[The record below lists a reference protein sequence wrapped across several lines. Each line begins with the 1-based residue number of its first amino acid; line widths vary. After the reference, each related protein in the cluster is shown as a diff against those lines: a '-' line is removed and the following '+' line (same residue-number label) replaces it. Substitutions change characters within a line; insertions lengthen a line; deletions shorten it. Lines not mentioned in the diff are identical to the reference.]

1 MVGVGRRFPLLP
13 TMGQPYTDHTPTPP
27 PIPPYARALRPVAL
41 EGLGFAR
48 KETSDFL
55 TGKGGAA
62 AYP

>member
-1 MVGVGRRFPLLP
+1 MP